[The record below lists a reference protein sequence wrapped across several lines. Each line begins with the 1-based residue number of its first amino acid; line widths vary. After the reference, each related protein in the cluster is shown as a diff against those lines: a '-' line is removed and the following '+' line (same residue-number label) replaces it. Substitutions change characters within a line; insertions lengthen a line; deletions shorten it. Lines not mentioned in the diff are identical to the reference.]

1 MGESFCQAKHLRAVV
16 GLHGFV
22 ATASLD
28 VNYVLLSLEVLFYL
42 FRRGFF
48 GTDRKSESWE
58 DGLGRWIH
66 PAVQGVYSCREYVF
80 SIGIYFLYS
89 ISCTLCNP

>member
-42 FRRGFF
+42 FRRGFLAQIENLNP
-48 GTDRKSESWE
+48 GKMVWE
-58 DGLGRWIH
+58 DGYTQQCRVCIH
-66 PAVQGVYSCREYVF
+66 AESMYSQ
-80 SIGIYFLYS
+80 
-89 ISCTLCNP
+89 